1 MAFCTIYYN
10 KLLQQQPWFRFFV
23 CPPLQKRKKVNKRN
37 SSESH
42 LPGCTFERNQCFFL
56 NVRSVDASWKK
67 QMMMFILFFQLEQHS
82 QILFYVCNSL
92 VENVYYNFFDKRKI
106 TFRPFFSKVQLGI
119 RDFWNR
125 GKQAA
130 KLAYHASL
138 LPWISLAN
146 EMTTRPLGKIRPA
159 HSPFQM
165 IKLWRT
171 VYYEMKIKRVLNK
184 KSICVYYLGT
194 LRMKLSSTY
203 SILRIN
209 IGL

>member
-1 MAFCTIYYN
+1 MPSPSKKKKGKQKKTLQNLIYQVA
-10 KLLQQQPWFRFFV
+10 LLNAINV
-23 CPPLQKRKKVNKRN
+23 
-37 SSESH
+37 SSLSCDQVMHGE
-42 LPGCTFERNQCFFL
+42 
-56 NVRSVDASWKK
+56 KK

-92 VENVYYNFFDKRKI
+92 VDNVYNNFFDKRKI

-171 VYYEMKIKRVLNK
+171 VYYEMKNK
-184 KSICVYYLGT
+184 TSLE
-194 LRMKLSSTY
+194 
-203 SILRIN
+203 
-209 IGL
+209 